1 MSTRAPPTRRALTRA
16 GFTLFE
22 VVLSLGIFLGALA
35 AISRIIDSGSRAA
48 VRARVMNEAILR
60 CESQMNQVVA
70 GSVAL
75 QATDQAPFED
85 DTQWSWSLVLAEGP
99 HVDLL
104 NVQVVVSH
112 ARDDGQVD
120 AEFALWRL
128 MRNPE
133 LYLEAAA
140 AEAETATTEVE

>member
-1 MSTRAPPTRRALTRA
+1 MTRVRRGHSAPRS

-22 VVLSLGIFLGALA
+22 VVLALGIFLGALA
-35 AISRIIDSGSRAA
+35 AISRIVDSGSRAA
-48 VRARVMNEAILR
+48 VRARLQNEAILR

-75 QATDQAPFED
+75 QAADQAPFED
-85 DTQWSWSLVLAEGP
+85 DAQWSWSLVLAEGP

-104 NVQVVVSH
+104 SIQVVVTH
-112 ARDDGQVD
+112 ARPDGEID

-133 LYLEAAA
+133 LYLDAAAAA
-140 AEAETATTEVE
+140 AESEPSSTGE

>member
-1 MSTRAPPTRRALTRA
+1 
-16 GFTLFE
+16 
-22 VVLSLGIFLGALA
+22 VVLALGIFLGALA
-35 AISRIIDSGSRAA
+35 AIARIVDSGSRAA
-48 VRARVMNEAILR
+48 VRARLQNEAILR

-75 QATDQAPFED
+75 QATDQSPFED
-85 DTQWSWSLVLAEGP
+85 DAQWSWSLVLAEGP

-104 NVQVVVSH
+104 SVEVAVTH
-112 ARDDGQVD
+112 LRPDGEVD

-140 AEAETATTEVE
+140 AAAESTEE